1 MYDIAIIG
9 AGPAGSTL
17 ARLLAGRYRILLV
30 EKRPLDENPR
40 EDCPGKC
47 CGGLLAPDAQA
58 MLSKMGLGLPKSV
71 LVGPQLFVV
80 RAIDIGTPNAKKS
93 VLEPVRH
100 KLERYYQRY
109 YINIDR
115 GRFDR
120 WLLSMISPSVEMRFG
135 RRFKSYRRDKNHF
148 TLNLI
153 KDGRS
158 CEERAR
164 ILVGADGASSRVR
177 KLAQTNSVF
186 PKSYIAIQQWFEAEQ
201 QLPYF
206 STLFDPEITDYY
218 CWTIPKQE
226 YLIIGA
232 ALSPGPEVPD
242 KFELLKSRL
251 TDCGFQ
257 FGRLFRK
264 ESAFI
269 LRPMLPRQI
278 STGTNGIALV
288 GEAGGFISPS
298 SAEGISYAFKSA
310 LALAD
315 VLHESPDDFERRY
328 KRKTVRIRANL
339 LVKNLKSQFIYNPR
353 LRNIVMKTGLQSMKI
368 HHSYNGT

>member
-17 ARLLAGRYRILLV
+17 SRLLAERYKVLLV
-30 EKRPLDENPR
+30 DKRPLDQNP
-40 EDCPGKC
+40 EEHCPDKC

-80 RAIDIGTPNAKKS
+80 RAIDT
-93 VLEPVRH
+93 RH
-100 KLERYYQRY
+100 RLERYYQRY
-109 YINIDR
+109 YINMDR
-115 GRFDR
+115 GKFDR
-120 WLLSMISPSVEMRFG
+120 WLLSMIDPSVEMRLG
-135 RRFKSYRRDKNHF
+135 RRFKSYRRGKNHF
-148 TLNLI
+148 TIKLV
-153 KDGRS
+153 KDGHVS
-158 CEERAR
+158 EEQAR
-164 ILVGADGASSRVR
+164 ILVGADGASSRIR
-177 KLAQTNSVF
+177 KLAFPGHVF
-186 PKSYIAIQQWFEAEQ
+186 PRTYISIQQWFEAEK

-226 YLIIGA
+226 YLIIGV

-251 TDCGFQ
+251 TDCGFR
-257 FGRLFRK
+257 FGKLVRK
-264 ESAFI
+264 EAAFI
-269 LRPMLPRQI
+269 LRPVLPRQI
-278 STGTNGIALV
+278 STGTDGIALI

-315 VLHESPDDFERRY
+315 VLLERPDDFERRY
-328 KRKTVRIRANL
+328 KQKTVRIRANL
-339 LVKNLKSQFIYNPR
+339 LIKNLKSQFIYNPQ
-353 LRNIVMKTGLQSMKI
+353 LRNVIMKTGLQSMKI
-368 HHSYNGT
+368 HHSYDRT

>member
-17 ARLLAGRYRILLV
+17 ARLLAERYKILLV
-30 EKRPLDENPR
+30 DKRPLDENP
-40 EDCPGKC
+40 EEHCPDKC

-58 MLSKMGLGLPKSV
+58 MLSKMGLGLPKNV

-80 RAIDIGTPNAKKS
+80 RAID
-93 VLEPVRH
+93 VRH
-100 KLERYYQRY
+100 RLERYYQRY
-109 YINIDR
+109 YINMDR
-115 GRFDR
+115 GKFDR
-120 WLLSMISPSVEMRFG
+120 WLLSMIAPSVEMRLG
-135 RRFKSYRRDKNHF
+135 LRFKSYRRDKNHF
-148 TLNLI
+148 TIKLV
-153 KDGRS
+153 KDGNIN
-158 CEERAR
+158 EEHAR

-177 KLAQTNSVF
+177 KLALPNSVF
-186 PKSYIAIQQWFEAEQ
+186 PKCYIAIQQWFEAEK

-226 YLIIGA
+226 HLIIGA
-232 ALSPGPEVPD
+232 ALSPGPEVTD

-251 TDCGFQ
+251 TDCGFR
-257 FGRLFRK
+257 FGKLVRR
-264 ESAFI
+264 EASFI

-278 STGTNGIALV
+278 STVADGIALI
-288 GEAGGFISPS
+288 GEAGGLISPS

-315 VLHESPDDFERRY
+315 VLLEKPDDFERRY

-339 LVKNLKSQFIYNPR
+339 LVKNLKSQFIYNPQ
-353 LRNIVMKTGLQSMKI
+353 LRKIIMKTGLKSMNI